1 VDNDGKAIAM
11 GWKEDQAAREEAHN
25 EALERIETAIRELR
39 PKIAREE
46 RGPGVSDLGRFP
58 ALRIAL
64 RLCRDVQKGEGLVQL
79 FRRVPEAHV
88 DRAESRV
95 RCLCGAE
102 TVFGDLHPCPG
113 DCGRWFAAD
122 GSGAFAARFPVDDA
136 QAA

>member
-1 VDNDGKAIAM
+1 M

-58 ALRIAL
+58 ALRMAL
-64 RLCRDVQKGEGLVQL
+64 LFCRDVENGVGLVNL
-79 FRRVPEAHV
+79 FRRIPDEYVTP
-88 DRAESRV
+88 AEGRV

-122 GSGAFAARFPVDDA
+122 GSGAFAARFPVEDA
-136 QAA
+136 EAA